1 MRVESLSRLFER
13 IQQVMVEAEA
23 PVMTTDADGTLW
35 AGDVGDD
42 AFECLLEE
50 RGVREEAW
58 EALCLETRSVGIEP
72 RGDATDVALQLYES
86 FRAGGL
92 GEAKCYEMM
101 AWAFAGWTPDEIRDF
116 ARRVFRKRGLEQRL
130 HGEMRL
136 VVDWARER
144 GIPLWVVSASPLFVV
159 QAGVERF
166 DIPRE
171 RIIAATPIVQD
182 GRVGTRLAHPIPYGE
197 GKARGIDR
205 VMGSRRIV
213 AAFGDEAFDLEML
226 RRADVPVAVRPK
238 ARLRSRATEI
248 PELVQLA
255 EPTRGEGATCLP

>member
-1 MRVESLSRLFER
+1 MRIESLSRVFER
-13 IQQVMVEAEA
+13 VQEVLVGAEE

-50 RGVREEAW
+50 RGVREQAR
-58 EALCLETRSVGIEP
+58 EALCLEARSVGIEP
-72 RGDATDVALQLYES
+72 GGDATNVALQLYES

-92 GEAKCYEMM
+92 DEAKCYEMM
-101 AWAFAGWTPDEIRDF
+101 AWAFAGWTPDEVRGF
-116 ARRVFRKRGLEQRL
+116 ARRMFRKRGLEQRI
-130 HGEMRL
+130 HGEMRR
-136 VVDWARER
+136 VVDWAQER

-159 QAGVERF
+159 EAGVELF
-166 DIPRE
+166 GIPRD
-171 RIIAATPIVQD
+171 RIIATTPVVRD

-197 GKARGIDR
+197 GKVQGMDR

-238 ARLRSRATEI
+238 TRLRNRAAEL

-255 EPTRGEGATCLP
+255 EANGSESATCLP